1 MKKILNIKVES
12 TGSGGGRRYSLA
24 TKIAA
29 AEAKIA
35 GYSQMAIAKA
45 IGTSDATI
53 FEWHRDYLAGKFTLN
68 NAMSVARKPITTTLV
83 TLMQQIKSCEERL
96 EDLKIQARQRI
107 DADYQAAL
115 AQLG

>member
-1 MKKILNIKVES
+1 MEKVLNIKVES
-12 TGSGGGRRYSLA
+12 TGLGCKRRFSLA

-29 AEAKIA
+29 AEAHVA
-35 GYSQMAIAKA
+35 GYSL
-45 IGTSDATI
+45 STI
-53 FEWHRDYLAGKFTLN
+53 SEAVDVSQTTVCTWYKDYLAGKFTLN
-68 NAMSVARKPITTTLV
+68 TAMSVARKPITITLV
-83 TLMQQIKSCEERL
+83 TLMQQIKSCEEKL